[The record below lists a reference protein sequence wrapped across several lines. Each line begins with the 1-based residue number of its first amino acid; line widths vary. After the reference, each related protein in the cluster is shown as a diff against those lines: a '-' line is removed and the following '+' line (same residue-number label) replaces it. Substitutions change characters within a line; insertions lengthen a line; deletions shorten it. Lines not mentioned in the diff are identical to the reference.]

1 MVACV
6 AFHFYA
12 STCKSFFLREI
23 ARYYMRSWL
32 FLNKI
37 LWSSFLG
44 RTYRSTSFYGCIVF
58 HSRFLNQFPSDRNLG
73 WFQLMIS
80 NHTTTTITHCIVHF
94 CALVPKYL
102 ENKFLEM
109 IQKDCNATRETA
121 SSPTFST
128 NSVHSLSIFLVF
140 ATVDENNMSFL
151 LLSLYVRVK
160 MNMFI
165 SHLHFFVKR
174 VAHFSTGLF
183 ISLLP

>member
-1 MVACV
+1 MC
-6 AFHFYA
+6 
-12 STCKSFFLREI
+12 
-23 ARYYMRSWL
+23 SWL

-44 RTYRSTSFYGCIVF
+44 STYKSTSFYGCIVF

-73 WFQLMIS
+73 WFHLLMNS
-80 NHTTTTITHCIVHF
+80 NHTVTTITHCIEHF

-109 IQKDCNATRETA
+109 IQKDCAKQQGRQHPLPP
-121 SSPTFST
+121 SQPILC
-128 NSVHSLSIFLVF
+128 SLPIFLVF
-140 ATVDENNMSFL
+140 ATVDENNMSFP